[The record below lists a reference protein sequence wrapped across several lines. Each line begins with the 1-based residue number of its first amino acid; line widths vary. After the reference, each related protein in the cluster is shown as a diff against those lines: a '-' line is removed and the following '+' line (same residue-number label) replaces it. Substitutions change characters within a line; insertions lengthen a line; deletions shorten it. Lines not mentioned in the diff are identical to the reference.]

1 MEKKLLNENYCNI
14 LLNYFDCIELR
25 KVMKN
30 KILPPRNENCLEVY
44 RRLFMCERTNNRLN
58 ILRKRMKV

>member
-1 MEKKLLNENYCNI
+1 MEKKLLNERSCNI

-30 KILPPRNENCLEVY
+30 KILPTKNEECLEVY
-44 RRLFMCERTNNRLN
+44 RRIYMCERTNNKLN
-58 ILRKRMKV
+58 ILRQRMKV